1 MACKDT
7 NWHDVYLTY
16 FGHCVGTCNYCGYK
30 LDQVGHISQDTIC
43 PKCGSKTNGNGNS
56 NLEL

>member
-30 LDQVGHISQDTIC
+30 LDQVGHITQDTIC
-43 PKCGSKTNGNGNS
+43 PKCGGKRNEPDKNNS
-56 NLEL
+56 